1 MSAVEF
7 SSSISETMCGA
18 IMDELRGIESDE
30 NVRILF
36 AIESGS
42 RAWGFPSPDSD
53 YDVRLVYSRSPD
65 WYLSIAPGRD
75 VIELP
80 IKDELDINGWDIK
93 KALGLLLKPNPV
105 LLEWLSS
112 PIHYIWDDDVCE
124 KLIAFSRR
132 VSHGPACL
140 HHYFNLGESLW
151 KRRIE
156 GKDEVKLKRY
166 FYVLRPAM
174 ALRWL
179 RMHPDTVPPMNFQK
193 LMAGVDLDADL
204 TEQLEILL
212 RAKAKTKE
220 LGTAARIGL
229 LDDFILDEFE
239 IARERAASP
248 RVQRHELRD
257 EADKLFREIVMGVAS

>member
-1 MSAVEF
+1 MNRIEF
-7 SSSISETMCGA
+7 HPSISEDMRETILA
-18 IMDELRGIESDE
+18 ELRGVEASE
-30 NVRILF
+30 GVRILF

-53 YDVRLVYSRSPD
+53 YDARFVYARPVD

-80 IKDELDINGWDIK
+80 IVDELDTNGWDIK

-112 PIHYIWDDDVCE
+112 PIRYMWDEPVCE
-124 KLIAFSRR
+124 ALIAFSKR

-151 KRRIE
+151 KRRID

-179 RMHPDTVPPMNFQK
+179 RMHPDVQPPMNFQD
-193 LMAGVDLDADL
+193 LMAGVDLADDL
-204 TEQLEILL
+204 MVELNQLL
-212 RAKAKTKE
+212 RAKAETKE
-220 LGTAARIGL
+220 LGTSTRIA
-229 LDDFILDEFE
+229 FLDEFIVSE
-239 IARERAASP
+239 FELARERAKDSRAD
-248 RVQRHELRD
+248 RLDLRC
-257 EADKLFREIVMGVAS
+257 EADALFRQIVKGAVR